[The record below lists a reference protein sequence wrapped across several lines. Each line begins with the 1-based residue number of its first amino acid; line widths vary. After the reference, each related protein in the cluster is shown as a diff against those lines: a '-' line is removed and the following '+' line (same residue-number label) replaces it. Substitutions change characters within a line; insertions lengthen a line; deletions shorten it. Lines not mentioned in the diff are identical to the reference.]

1 MKVNLAYIAPI
12 ACGFQVENYSD
23 LVNMKL
29 VNDLKVLKDSI
40 SKSLI
45 DVVIIDSNV
54 SSSFEEIRDLC
65 ADKDDVK
72 IYFLA
77 NESSLESLTWAI
89 NQPWIDKIISSDGND
104 FALTDEVLKIAV
116 ADSELLMTNK
126 QLVQDNR
133 ELEFVISQMMLV
145 E

>member
-1 MKVNLAYIAPI
+1 
-12 ACGFQVENYSD
+12 
-23 LVNMKL
+23 MKL